1 MTISVAQ
8 QAAALAQAAALGL
21 AVGLL
26 YDLFRVLRVR
36 VALPLLGAVLDLSFW
51 IIVTVALFV
60 WSQQAWRGEIR
71 LYGIFFLFGG
81 GVLYFWLISTWMLKI
96 GYFLADAAA
105 LVWRILTLPLAAAG
119 KLQKKTK
126 KFAKNSFHFAQEW
139 FRINQITEEL
149 DAAARGRGGR
159 GGGGGRREGVR
170 MRFKRAGL
178 LTKVVVMVLLIYMAT
193 ALLDLHGQIQTI
205 QVEREELNQQVAA
218 QQLENQQLANAIEN
232 SDDPDMLESVA
243 RDKGYVKSGETLY
256 IDVAN

>member
-105 LVWRILTLPLAAAG
+105 LVA
-119 KLQKKTK
+119 
-126 KFAKNSFHFAQEW
+126 
-139 FRINQITEEL
+139 L
-149 DAAARGRGGR
+149 DLSD
-159 GGGGGRREGVR
+159 GRRLCAVRPGGHCGGVGCLG
-170 MRFKRAGL
+170 FP
-178 LTKVVVMVLLIYMAT
+178 
-193 ALLDLHGQIQTI
+193 
-205 QVEREELNQQVAA
+205 AA
-218 QQLENQQLANAIEN
+218 
-232 SDDPDMLESVA
+232 V
-243 RDKGYVKSGETLY
+243 
-256 IDVAN
+256 DV

>member
-149 DAAARGRGGR
+149 DAAARRRERRETGGSAHAVQASRSFDQGRGDGP
-159 GGGGGRREGVR
+159 
-170 MRFKRAGL
+170 A
-178 LTKVVVMVLLIYMAT
+178 
-193 ALLDLHGQIQTI
+193 DLHGHGPGWISMG
-205 QVEREELNQQVAA
+205 R
-218 QQLENQQLANAIEN
+218 
-232 SDDPDMLESVA
+232 SRPS
-243 RDKGYVKSGETLY
+243 RWSGRS
-256 IDVAN
+256 

>member
-1 MTISVAQ
+1 M
-8 QAAALAQAAALGL
+8 
-21 AVGLL
+21 
-26 YDLFRVLRVR
+26 
-36 VALPLLGAVLDLSFW
+36 P
-51 IIVTVALFV
+51 
-60 WSQQAWRGEIR
+60 
-71 LYGIFFLFGG
+71 
-81 GVLYFWLISTWMLKI
+81 
-96 GYFLADAAA
+96 
-105 LVWRILTLPLAAAG
+105 PAG
-119 KLQKKTK
+119 DG
-126 KFAKNSFHFAQEW
+126 S
-139 FRINQITEEL
+139 
-149 DAAARGRGGR
+149 
-159 GGGGGRREGVR
+159 GGRREGVR

>member
-105 LVWRILTLPLAAAG
+105 LVWRILTPVSYTHLLRPRMTAWPRVRAL
-119 KLQKKTK
+119 KR
-126 KFAKNSFHFAQEW
+126 
-139 FRINQITEEL
+139 FRSW
-149 DAAARGRGGR
+149 
-159 GGGGGRREGVR
+159 
-170 MRFKRAGL
+170 
-178 LTKVVVMVLLIYMAT
+178 
-193 ALLDLHGQIQTI
+193 
-205 QVEREELNQQVAA
+205 ER
-218 QQLENQQLANAIEN
+218 
-232 SDDPDMLESVA
+232 
-243 RDKGYVKSGETLY
+243 
-256 IDVAN
+256 

>member
-81 GVLYFWLISTWMLKI
+81 GVLYFWLISTW
-96 GYFLADAAA
+96 DAENR
-105 LVWRILTLPLAAAG
+105 L
-119 KLQKKTK
+119 
-126 KFAKNSFHFAQEW
+126 FF
-139 FRINQITEEL
+139 
-149 DAAARGRGGR
+149 GRCGGPGVAHPYPPP
-159 GGGGGRREGVR
+159 GGGGKIAE
-170 MRFKRAGL
+170 K
-178 LTKVVVMVLLIYMAT
+178 
-193 ALLDLHGQIQTI
+193 
-205 QVEREELNQQVAA
+205 N
-218 QQLENQQLANAIEN
+218 
-232 SDDPDMLESVA
+232 
-243 RDKGYVKSGETLY
+243 
-256 IDVAN
+256 

>member
-139 FRINQITEEL
+139 FKINQITEEL
-149 DAAARGRGGR
+149 DAAARRRERRETGGSAHAVQASRSFDQGRGDGP
-159 GGGGGRREGVR
+159 
-170 MRFKRAGL
+170 A
-178 LTKVVVMVLLIYMAT
+178 
-193 ALLDLHGQIQTI
+193 DLHGQIQTI

>member
-60 WSQQAWRGEIR
+60 WTQQAWRGEIR

-139 FRINQITEEL
+139 FRMPPPG
-149 DAAARGRGGR
+149 DGS
-159 GGGGGRREGVR
+159 GGRREGVR

>member
-96 GYFLADAAA
+96 GYFLADAAPWCGA
-105 LVWRILTLPLAAAG
+105 SLPSPWRRRENCRKKL
-119 KLQKKTK
+119 KNLQKIA
-126 KFAKNSFHFAQEW
+126 F
-139 FRINQITEEL
+139 IL
-149 DAAARGRGGR
+149 
-159 GGGGGRREGVR
+159 RRN
-170 MRFKRAGL
+170 GL
-178 LTKVVVMVLLIYMAT
+178 
-193 ALLDLHGQIQTI
+193 
-205 QVEREELNQQVAA
+205 E
-218 QQLENQQLANAIEN
+218 
-232 SDDPDMLESVA
+232 
-243 RDKGYVKSGETLY
+243 
-256 IDVAN
+256 

>member
-149 DAAARGRGGR
+149 DAAARRRERRETGGSAHAVQASRSFDQGRGDGP
-159 GGGGGRREGVR
+159 
-170 MRFKRAGL
+170 A
-178 LTKVVVMVLLIYMAT
+178 
-193 ALLDLHGQIQTI
+193 DLHGQIQTI